1 MNPEETKN
9 EETKTE
15 PEKKNDNPTPPIDM
29 DRYIASARD
38 AALAAVKD
46 KLDSAEKKVSE
57 IERLSQEQQKRLIAA
72 LTGKNDEPEIDPLTL
87 KLLTN
92 TEDVLNTYGEV
103 LMDKVL
109 GRIADTATQAKG
121 TQEAAREIL
130 AERPDIARSKTAQA
144 FIEREFRN
152 DKSDKSPKEK
162 FKEAVRSFDLLMED
176 HDLGSVEER
185 IKRAQSVPSGAASAP
200 SKAPRENSVE
210 AGKRYLESRQK
221 HWRQTRGLET

>member
-1 MNPEETKN
+1 MSAEESKV
-9 EETKTE
+9 EEAATE
-15 PEKKNDNPTPPIDM
+15 PEKKNDSPTPSIDM

-57 IERLSQEQQKRLIAA
+57 VERSAQEQQKRLIAA
-72 LTGKNDEPEIDPLTL
+72 LTGKNDEPEVDPLTL

-92 TEDVLNTYGEV
+92 TEDVLNIYGEV
-103 LMDKVL
+103 LTEKIL
-109 GRIADTATQAKG
+109 GKIADTATQAKS
-121 TQEAAREIL
+121 TQEAAKEIL
-130 AERPDIARSKTAQA
+130 AERPDIARSRTAQA

-162 FKEAVRSFDLLMED
+162 FKEAVRSFDLLMEE
-176 HDLGSVEER
+176 HDLGSAEDR
-185 IKRAQSVPSGAASAP
+185 IKKAQSVPSGAASAP
-200 SKAPRENSVE
+200 SKAPRESSAE
-210 AGKRYLESRQK
+210 AGKRYLESRHK